1 MNQQLPNII
10 VNGRTY
16 KPALDATETAEYL
29 LENFDD
35 EAFSSSELVSD
46 LEEKAVNIVYK
57 LDDEN
62 GTYALTFSGSRD
74 EFPTLE
80 GPLLSK
86 DMIKAGVISFSVEIL
101 ELKLKTQGALLWKDG
116 YSEFRNDEPETV
128 YSNNQN

>member
-1 MNQQLPNII
+1 MLLALPTITI
-10 VNGRTY
+10 SGRTY
-16 KPALDATETAEYL
+16 TPAIDATETAEYL
-29 LENFDD
+29 LENFEN

-46 LEEKAVNIVYK
+46 LEEKAVNTVYK

-62 GTYALTFSGSRD
+62 GTYALTFAGSRD

-128 YSNNQN
+128 FA

>member
-1 MNQQLPNII
+1 MLLALPTITII
-10 VNGRTY
+10 GRTY

-35 EAFSSSELVSD
+35 EAFSSSELISD
-46 LEEKAVNIVYK
+46 LEEKAVNTVYK

-80 GPLLSK
+80 GPILSK
-86 DMIKAGVISFSVEIL
+86 DMVKAGVLINAVETLQDNL
-101 ELKLKTQGALLWKDG
+101 EQEGVDYWNNGREWFYDM
-116 YSEFRNDEPETV
+116 EPQLI
-128 YSNNQN
+128 YAY